1 MAIRRYQGRKRLL
14 ELCFSECSGG
24 HELNNAGAHHVGYGK
39 KKDYR
44 KVRRMWVEESSCG
57 WYMWAYICAYREK
70 KVGVGVT
77 RDVGYTI
84 DSKVIPIMRPTCG
97 GDGEGW
103 VGREP
108 LWKRVEGCLP
118 SLQWKMENRLLMW
131 TGIDGL
137 KIGLSSLDMAH
148 FDWKKKTI
156 SFFPSQ

>member
-1 MAIRRYQGRKRLL
+1 
-14 ELCFSECSGG
+14 
-24 HELNNAGAHHVGYGK
+24 
-39 KKDYR
+39 
-44 KVRRMWVEESSCG
+44 MWVMAKRKTTEKSEGCG
-57 WYMWAYICAYREK
+57 WRRAAVADICAYREK

-118 SLQWKMENRLLMW
+118 SLQ
-131 TGIDGL
+131 
-137 KIGLSSLDMAH
+137 
-148 FDWKKKTI
+148 
-156 SFFPSQ
+156 